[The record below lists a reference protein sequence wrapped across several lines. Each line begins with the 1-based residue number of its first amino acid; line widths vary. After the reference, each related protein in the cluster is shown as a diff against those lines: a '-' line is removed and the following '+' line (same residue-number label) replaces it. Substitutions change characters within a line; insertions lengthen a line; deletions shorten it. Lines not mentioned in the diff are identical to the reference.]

1 MPVDVHV
8 REILEIPQHGG
19 SSPGNETM
27 ALWKRR
33 NWKGKQMPKQTR
45 GNPVA
50 VTGRGRN
57 RPNTKKKQSKTNK
70 LSKLQAKA
78 GST

>member
-1 MPVDVHV
+1 MPGNPHV
-8 REILEIPQHGG
+8 REILEILQDCGG
-19 SSPGNETM
+19 SPENGTM
-27 ALWKRR
+27 GLWKRR
-33 NWKGKQMPKQTR
+33 NWKGKQMPKQTH

-57 RPNTKKKQSKTNK
+57 SPNTKKNRSKTN
-70 LSKLQAKA
+70 KLQAKA